1 MARKRSGSQILMRL
15 APFGA
20 FTGFGTLAF
29 IGDAYTLAAL
39 LGVGA
44 FVTGS
49 GSGPGEDQ
57 AQGAVAAGAG
67 QRAGAWQGGARGPGS
82 YAADEAAHLTAEGLL
97 ESWELLPEEYR
108 PLLDGDV
115 SSIVGEVEG
124 TARLARRR
132 AALRRHLESIDRRQ
146 ISRRIEG
153 LERDLAELEEGSP
166 LRAPFETA
174 LSGRRGELASCAD
187 ILDGISRINAQL
199 EGAESLL
206 GNLRGGAA
214 RPRHQPLPG
223 LARAEPR
230 APQGEGR
237 VLPSEPRRGD
247 AKRRDPARDREAAR
261 TMSEER
267 PATRGGS
274 SPGCSPGTWKGRT
287 RPRSTRPGRSVWRR
301 PGKRQWRRGVS
312 PSSGR
317 PRS

>member
-1 MARKRSGSQILMRL
+1 MARKQSGSQILMRL

-49 GSGPGEDQ
+49 RLLDRERTRRKELWRRVRDNERELGRVAREDR
-57 AQGAVAAGAG
+57 VATPQMKRLISL
-67 QRAGAWQGGARGPGS
+67 QR
-82 YAADEAAHLTAEGLL
+82 GLL
-97 ESWELLPEEYR
+97 ESWELLPVEYR

-206 GNLRGGAA
+206 GNLRGSCSPSTPAS
-214 RPRHQPLPG
+214 
-223 LARAEPR
+223 PR
-230 APQGEGR
+230 AR
-237 VLPSEPRRGD
+237 SSRASCTSRRGS
-247 AKRRDPARDREAAR
+247 R
-261 TMSEER
+261 TSVG
-267 PATRGGS
+267 A
-274 SPGCSPGTWKGRT
+274 
-287 RPRSTRPGRSVWRR
+287 STR
-301 PGKRQWRRGVS
+301 
-312 PSSGR
+312 
-317 PRS
+317 